1 MKRVLIALTLGSL
14 LTLSGASLAVGKVV
28 SLGQLDA
35 ELYPDMG
42 STSTVVDLGSRQ
54 STRLRAIDAIFYPD
68 SFGAERMP
76 LPDVGCDVA
85 ADQCFG
91 VAV

>member
-14 LTLSGASLAVGKVV
+14 LTLSGASVAAGRII

-42 STSTVVDLGSRQ
+42 STRTVVDAGSRL
-54 STRLRAIDAIFYPD
+54 SARLRAIDAVLYPD
-68 SFGAERMP
+68 SFGAERMQ

-91 VAV
+91 MAV